1 MRIVMLSSMVLM
13 AVFSASAAATESAIE
28 ENGREVG
35 SWTEDD
41 GKDKKEQIDVDL
53 QQVLEEKPDAPVR
66 PIREIEPLTEDALL
80 ELESRQSWGIVK
92 GMTLSKVQEIAQLRG
107 FSDSNVTNETR
118 VEVNGTPQSFIV
130 YTYKF
135 STEHYD
141 HVKKVY
147 IEPNSQ
153 LVDQVMET
161 VEKKS

>member
-1 MRIVMLSSMVLM
+1 MRIMMMAGLVLM
-13 AVFSASAAATESAIE
+13 VVFAARAEATDSVVE

-35 SWTEDD
+35 SWTEND
-41 GKDKKEQIDVDL
+41 GKEKKEQIDVDL
-53 QQVLEEKPDAPVR
+53 KQVLADKPDAPAQ
-66 PIREIEPLTEDALL
+66 PIREIEPLSEDALL

-92 GMTLSKVQEIAQLRG
+92 GMTLSKVQEIAQQRG

-130 YTYKF
+130 YTYRFK
-135 STEHYD
+135 TENFD
-141 HVKKVY
+141 HVKKIY

-161 VEKKS
+161 AEKS